1 MTPRCS
7 RLRLVFA
14 FVVATASASMF
25 VIACGWDPSRP
36 FDRES
41 PEVREAIAH
50 LDGGDAGVA
59 SAILEE
65 YLSTGPCKE
74 GNIGTPIRVRTLNH
88 GSFDLG
94 LSLFNVA
101 ETFGHRFGDEE
112 LDAGAPPDP
121 SLGSQRGE
129 QVGCALRITSVVADD
144 PSSPIELRARAH
156 YLQGNLHFLNG
167 HYEEAVASYNKAL
180 ELSPGMGDAGPAIAT
195 GATGAANANRAA
207 NATFAVDPVG
217 RDAAWNRAIA
227 LRRIEDKLDAG
238 NDASPDA
245 SQDGDANQDASGDAS
260 QDGDTGQDGGGENDA
275 GDGGSDSGKDSGQN
289 DDKKD
294 AGDDSKDSGKS
305 DDNPKPETPKPEED
319 AGPPPPP
326 AKQNQDERMLDQLEN
341 APTVQQEAA
350 RKVGKQRRVRTIN
363 DK

>member
-1 MTPRCS
+1 MTPRGS
-7 RLRLVFA
+7 RLRRIFA
-14 FVVATASASMF
+14 VVAAMASACMFVV
-25 VIACGWDPSRP
+25 ACGWDPSRP

-41 PEVREAIAH
+41 PEVRAAIAH
-50 LDGGDAGVA
+50 LDGGDAATA

-74 GNIGTPIRVRTLNH
+74 GNIGTPVRVRALKN

-94 LSLFNVA
+94 LSLFKVA
-101 ETFGHRFGDEE
+101 EIFGNRFGEEE
-112 LDAGAPPDP
+112 LDAGTPPDP
-121 SLGSQRGE
+121 SLGTQRGE
-129 QVGCALRITSVVADD
+129 QVGCALRITSVIVED

-167 HYEEAVASYNKAL
+167 NYEEAVASYNKAL
-180 ELSPGMGDAGPAIAT
+180 ELSPGMDDAGPFSAT
-195 GATGAANANRAA
+195 AATDAGK
-207 NATFAVDPVG
+207 ATFTPDPVG

-238 NDASPDA
+238 RDAS
-245 SQDGDANQDASGDAS
+245 N
-260 QDGDTGQDGGGENDA
+260 DGGDA
-275 GDGGSDSGKDSGQN
+275 GDGSQDAGDAGSDSGKDSGKSETHDSGQN

-294 AGDDSKDSGKS
+294 DKKDAGDNGKDSGKN
-305 DDNPKPETPKPEED
+305 DDTPKPDED
-319 AGPPPPP
+319 AGAPPPAAPAEKQN

-350 RKVGKQRRVRTIN
+350 RKAGKQRRVRSMS

>member
-1 MTPRCS
+1 M
-7 RLRLVFA
+7 LV
-14 FVVATASASMF
+14 VS
-25 VIACGWDPSRP
+25 CGWDPSRP

-50 LDGGDAGVA
+50 LDGGDAATA
-59 SAILEE
+59 STILEE

-74 GNIGTPIRVRTLNH
+74 GNIGTPTRVRTLKN
-88 GSFDLG
+88 GSFNLG
-94 LSLFNVA
+94 LSLFKVA

-121 SLGSQRGE
+121 SLGSPRGD
-129 QVGCALRITSVVADD
+129 QVGCALRITSVVVDD

-195 GATGAANANRAA
+195 GAPDAA
-207 NATFAVDPVG
+207 NATGAVDSVG

-227 LRRIEDKLDAG
+227 LRRIDDKLDAG
-238 NDASPDA
+238 TDASPDA
-245 SQDGDANQDASGDAS
+245 SQDGDASQDA
-260 QDGDTGQDGGGENDA
+260 GGENDA
-275 GDGGSDSGKDSGQN
+275 GDSGSDSGKDSGQN

-294 AGDDSKDSGKS
+294 AGDDKKDAGKNDDTSKPE
-305 DDNPKPETPKPEED
+305 NPKPEDD

-326 AKQNQDERMLDQLEN
+326 TKQNQDERMLDMLEN

-350 RKVGKQRRVRTIN
+350 RKVGKQRRVRTMN